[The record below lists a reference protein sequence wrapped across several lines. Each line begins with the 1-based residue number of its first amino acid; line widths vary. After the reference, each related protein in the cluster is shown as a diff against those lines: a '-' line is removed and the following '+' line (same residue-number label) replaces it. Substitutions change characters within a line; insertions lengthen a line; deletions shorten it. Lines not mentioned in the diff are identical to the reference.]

1 MKEIH
6 NNKEEKHTINIYY
19 INSKINDYIFPKT
32 LLDFQKDIQTI
43 FNISSNIISDINYI
57 HKEKNE
63 KIKDLNFGTE
73 ESYKKEISEI
83 NIMNKDKD
91 INIYIENNNSDNF
104 EENIK
109 KLVENEIKA
118 AADRIINGLKY
129 KGKNEEIKIKEIKC
143 NICQQYIEGDMF
155 KSFVE
160 NEEQYFCEK
169 CSLGIEEPMFIIH

>member
-6 NNKEEKHTINIYY
+6 NNKEEKYTINIFY
-19 INSKINDYIFPKT
+19 INSKLNDYIFPET
-32 LLDFQKDIQTI
+32 LLDFQKDIQSL
-43 FNISSNIISDINYI
+43 FNISPNIISDINYI
-57 HKEKNE
+57 LKENN
-63 KIKDLNFGTE
+63 KIKELNLKTD

-83 NIMNKDKD
+83 KSLNKDKD
-91 INIYIENNNSDNF
+91 INIYIDNNNSHNF

-109 KLVENEIKA
+109 ILAESEIKA

-129 KGKNEEIKIKEIKC
+129 KREKDEIQIKEIKC
-143 NICQQYIEGDMF
+143 YICQQYIEGDMF

-169 CSLGIEEPMFIIH
+169 CSLGVEEPMFIIH

>member
-6 NNKEEKHTINIYY
+6 INEEKHTINIYY
-19 INSKINDYIFPKT
+19 INSKLNDYSFPET
-32 LLDFQKDIQTI
+32 LSDFQKDIQI
-43 FNISSNIISDINYI
+43 LFNISPNIISDINYI
-57 HKEKNE
+57 LKENNT
-63 KIKDLNFGTE
+63 KIKDLNFKTE

-83 NIMNKDKD
+83 KSLNKDKD
-91 INIYIENNNSDNF
+91 IDIYIENNYSEIF

-109 KLVENEIKA
+109 ILVENEIKS

-129 KGKNEEIKIKEIKC
+129 KGKKDEIKIKEKQC
-143 NICQQYIEGDMF
+143 NLCQQYIEGDMY
-155 KSFVE
+155 KSFVN

>member
-1 MKEIH
+1 
-6 NNKEEKHTINIYY
+6 
-19 INSKINDYIFPKT
+19 
-32 LLDFQKDIQTI
+32 
-43 FNISSNIISDINYI
+43 
-57 HKEKNE
+57 
-63 KIKDLNFGTE
+63 
-73 ESYKKEISEI
+73 
-83 NIMNKDKD
+83 MNKDKD

-109 KLVENEIKA
+109 ILVENEIKA